1 MTLDIQKPLNEIINL
16 AQDIQLKICF
26 GFGDLFQL
34 PPVCVKAIF
43 TVGWVITKNWSN
55 KDTLDKST
63 ILTI

>member
-43 TVGWVITKNWSN
+43 SVGWVITK
-55 KDTLDKST
+55 KRVK
-63 ILTI
+63 